1 MRPANYLLN
10 NYIIIYSWTCGI
22 SSSYLNKSVNCHA
35 PTESPEFGNSRVH
48 GRFWNRTVVVVKLSW
63 DDWSWL
69 NSFFANSARLFNM
82 LKIFF
87 CITIYILFFAVF
99 CDIYYRILRISFWLM
114 QYLCLCNNNSFH
126 MLWKLIHDIFKNIRH
141 YCKYF
146 NSCKKLL
153 LFITLSVFN

>member
-1 MRPANYLLN
+1 MVFQAP
-10 NYIIIYSWTCGI
+10 IWTNQLTATLPQRVQNLAI
-22 SSSYLNKSVNCHA
+22 V
-35 PTESPEFGNSRVH
+35 EFMVD
-48 GRFWNRTVVVVKLSW
+48 FQNRTVVVVKLSW

-141 YCKYF
+141 HCKYF

>member
-1 MRPANYLLN
+1 MIFQAP
-10 NYIIIYSWTCGI
+10 IWTNQLTAALSQRVQNLAI
-22 SSSYLNKSVNCHA
+22 V
-35 PTESPEFGNSRVH
+35 EFMVD
-48 GRFWNRTVVVVKLSW
+48 FQNRTVVVVKLLW

-82 LKIFF
+82 LEIFF
-87 CITIYILFFAVF
+87 FITIYILFFAVF

-114 QYLCLCNNNSFH
+114 QYLCLCNNKSFH
-126 MLWKLIHDIFKNIRH
+126 MLWKLIHDIFKNVRH

-153 LFITLSVFN
+153 LFIILSVFD